1 MQDFSSMRSRL
12 EPHLPH
18 LRLYARAL
26 AGSQHAGDALV
37 RTLLS
42 ALVDQ
47 PGALSARAEP
57 RLQLFQLF
65 HSCHDPDHPG
75 FCGHAG
81 TSLPHPGRQAL
92 LLSVVEGFTLAQ
104 TAKILS
110 ETEAEVAQAIATAR
124 TEIAEMIRS
133 RILIVEDEPLIAM
146 HLEHLME
153 DMGHSVVAIAASRD
167 EAVIAAQTHAPD
179 LLLVDIQ
186 LLDGSSGIDAA
197 NSIVAQFDIPVI
209 FITAFP
215 ERLLTGEPPEPA
227 FLVTKPF
234 DPDAVIATV
243 GQALLARLPEFA
255 SAT

>member
-1 MQDFSSMRSRL
+1 MQDFSSMRSQL

-26 AGSQHAGDALV
+26 SGSQHAGDALV
-37 RTLLS
+37 RSLLA
-42 ALVDQ
+42 ALVVQ
-47 PGALSARAEP
+47 PGALSGEADP

-65 HSCHDPDHPG
+65 HACHDPAHPG

-81 TSLPHPGRQAL
+81 MALPHPDRQAL
-92 LLSVVEGFTLAQ
+92 LLTVVEGFNLSQ
-104 TAKILS
+104 TAQILDQ
-110 ETEAEVAQAIATAR
+110 TEHRVELAIDSARTAIAD
-124 TEIAEMIRS
+124 MMRS
-133 RILIVEDEPLIAM
+133 RILIIEDEPLIAM
-146 HLEHLME
+146 HLEQLME
-153 DMGHSVVAIAASRD
+153 DMGHSVVAIAATRD
-167 EAVIAAQTHAPD
+167 QAVIAAEAHSPD

-186 LLDGSSGIDAA
+186 LADGSSGVDAA
-197 NSIVAQFDIPVI
+197 NAIVALLDIPVI

-234 DPDAVIATV
+234 DPDAVVATV

-255 SAT
+255 LAT